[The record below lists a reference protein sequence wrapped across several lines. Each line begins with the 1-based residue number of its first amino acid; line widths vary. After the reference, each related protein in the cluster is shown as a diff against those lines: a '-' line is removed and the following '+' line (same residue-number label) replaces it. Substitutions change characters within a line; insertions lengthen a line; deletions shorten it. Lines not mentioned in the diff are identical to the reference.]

1 MTAGC
6 RIAGI
11 VPERSSRDCDYHRGM
26 ELRNNTVLITG
37 GGSGIGRGLAE
48 AFHRLGNR
56 VVVAGRRAE
65 PLKEVCA
72 ANAGMEFVVLD
83 VTDGE
88 AVHDVAR
95 EVTARLPELNCVIN
109 NAGMQ
114 RACMTS
120 WRASRWTRRR

>member
-1 MTAGC
+1 
-6 RIAGI
+6 
-11 VPERSSRDCDYHRGM
+11 M